1 MDSAYTEMYYNYEHT
16 TWYCRGPR
24 YIPCA
29 VAQLV
34 FVSFMKD
41 RFFWTLCCIDDNFK
55 VLKCE

>member
-1 MDSAYTEMYYNYEHT
+1 MYYNYEHT
-16 TWYCRGPR
+16 AWYCRGPR

-29 VAQLV
+29 VVQLA